1 MSNPDEEKK
10 AINNKKRKMTL
21 KQIAAL
27 ICVALLIAMYV
38 ITLIAAFL
46 DMTDTGRLFAACLA
60 ATVGLPIL
68 FWIFIHFGSKKS

>member
-1 MSNPDEEKK
+1 MSKPNKEKNTN
-10 AINNKKRKMTL
+10 IDKKKPAP

-27 ICVALLIAMYV
+27 ICVALLAAMYV
-38 ITLIAAFL
+38 VTLIAAFL
-46 DMTDTGRLFAACLA
+46 DVTDTGRLFAACLA